1 MPGSIPGNAFNSPAP
16 MGRGKKGIH
25 MWNVYE
31 IKGEQKWFFK
41 CLGDD
46 KFTAEVL
53 FSHLVADWSNGH
65 HLTELI
71 LINE

>member
-1 MPGSIPGNAFNSPAP
+1 
-16 MGRGKKGIH
+16 

-31 IKGEQKWFFK
+31 VKGDQKWFFK
-41 CLGDD
+41 CLGSD

-53 FSHLVADWSNGH
+53 FSRLVADWSNGH

-71 LINE
+71 LINER